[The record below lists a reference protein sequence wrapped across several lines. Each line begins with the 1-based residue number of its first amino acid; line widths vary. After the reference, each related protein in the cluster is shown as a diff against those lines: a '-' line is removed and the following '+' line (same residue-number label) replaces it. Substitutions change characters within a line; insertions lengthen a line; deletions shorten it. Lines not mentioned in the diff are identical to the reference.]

1 MSLGMIE
8 ASINMPKQYGYPG
21 KGKNHSGGNIKVKD
35 RRAGKSNADLIDK
48 NRIKPSGR
56 KS

>member
-1 MSLGMIE
+1 
-8 ASINMPKQYGYPG
+8 MPKQYGYPG

-35 RRAGKSNADLIDK
+35 RRAGKSNADLMDK
-48 NRIKPSGR
+48 SRMKPSGR